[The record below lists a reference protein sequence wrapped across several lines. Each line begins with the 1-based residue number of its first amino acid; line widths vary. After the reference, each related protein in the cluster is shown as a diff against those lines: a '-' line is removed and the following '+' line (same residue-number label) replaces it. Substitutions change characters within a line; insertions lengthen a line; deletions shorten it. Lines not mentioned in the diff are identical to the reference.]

1 MQPKDKQTAAMM
13 SETIRELL
21 SDENLMKNVMS
32 QTDKKPIYWNALTKK
47 DGISAIIMAQLI
59 KAMGGD
65 TTAFTALARYGFGEK
80 VQMSVSDFYRD
91 NKIEIEIAN
100 PEAIGDLVAEDANKL
115 LNNPQGESLLNDTIE
130 GEIVED
136 TGEDDGM
143 VAVPSPT
150 DGSQSNSGTA

>member
-1 MQPKDKQTAAMM
+1 MQPKDKKTAAMM

-21 SDENLMKNVMS
+21 SDEDLMKNVMS

-47 DGISAIIMAQLI
+47 DGISAIVMAQLI

-65 TTAFTALARYGFGEK
+65 TTAFAALARYGFGEK

-100 PEAIGDLVAEDANKL
+100 PEAIGDLVAEDANRL
-115 LNNPQGESLLNDTIE
+115 INAPE
-130 GEIVED
+130 GETIIDGTLEGETTENEVGDDQMVE
-136 TGEDDGM
+136 
-143 VAVPSPT
+143 VS
-150 DGSQSNSGTA
+150 GSSTSSGTEQ

>member
-21 SDENLMKNVMS
+21 ADEDLMKNVMS

-47 DGISAIIMAQLI
+47 DGISAIVMAQLI

-80 VQMSVSDFYRD
+80 VQMNISDFYRD

-100 PEAIGDLVAEDANKL
+100 PEAIGELVAEDANKM
-115 LNNPQGESLLNDTIE
+115 LNEPEGESLLNDTIE

-136 TGEDDGM
+136 TTGDEGM
-143 VAVPSPT
+143 VSVPSPT
-150 DGSQSNSGTA
+150 DGSESHSTTA

>member
-1 MQPKDKQTAAMM
+1 MQPKDKKTAAMM

-21 SDENLMKNVMS
+21 SDEDLMNNVMS

-47 DGISAIIMAQLI
+47 DGISAIVMAQLI

-100 PEAIGDLVAEDANKL
+100 PEAIGDLVAEDANRL
-115 LNNPQGESLLNDTIE
+115 INAPE
-130 GEIVED
+130 GETIIDGTLEGETTENEVGDDQMVEVSVSS
-136 TGEDDGM
+136 T
-143 VAVPSPT
+143 P
-150 DGSQSNSGTA
+150 SGTGQ